1 MERATFANP
10 ANLSLI
16 EDYYKRWRADPSSVD
31 ASWRIFFEG
40 FELGREPGQCTGDR
54 LDLDAARAQAA
65 VTRLIDAYR
74 EFGHYL
80 ADLDPLKLK
89 PRNQTL
95 DLLEPS
101 AFGLTEADLD
111 RVFYNK
117 LSDAGRSTLAELIA
131 ILRETYCRTIGVE
144 FMHIRDTRIRNGC
157 SNGWSRTGTARSSTP
172 RRSGGSS

>member
-1 MERATFANP
+1 MR
-10 ANLSLI
+10 LSPTRPISASSKTTI
-16 EDYYKRWRADPSSVD
+16 ERWRNDPSSVD

-40 FELGREPGQCTGDR
+40 FELGREPRPAAGDH

-89 PRNQTL
+89 PRNQTF

-111 RVFYNK
+111 RVFFNK
-117 LSDAGRSTLAELIA
+117 LSDAGLFHARRAD
-131 ILRETYCRTIGVE
+131 
-144 FMHIRDTRIRNGC
+144 RD
-157 SNGWSRTGTARSSTP
+157 SA
-172 RRSGGSS
+172 